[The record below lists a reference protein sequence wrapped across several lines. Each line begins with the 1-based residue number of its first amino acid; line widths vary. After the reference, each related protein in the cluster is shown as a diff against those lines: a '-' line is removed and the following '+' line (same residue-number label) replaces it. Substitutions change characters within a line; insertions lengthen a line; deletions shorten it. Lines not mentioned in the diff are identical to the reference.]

1 MPVWRPV
8 AGGRGHQTGA
18 RTRRATRPRPG
29 ASPAQATARTKSA
42 GTKTI
47 GDTLTSLPVWQVRL
61 AIMAACTL
69 PGVLV
74 RLSGAPVPPALGMF
88 VFGGAVMAAA
98 FMLASAAE
106 AAELDAPPGI
116 AVAGVALVAVLPE
129 FVIEVYFAFS
139 GHVEF
144 VTASLTG
151 STRLLLSVAVGM
163 PAIASVVLGRS
174 GRARLQV
181 VELAPQRR
189 VDLAIIAA
197 ASLYAPLIVVRG
209 HLAWP
214 DAVVLLSLYAL
225 YLRRVASGSPEAPHL
240 VGVAA
245 ELGKLSK
252 RQRRRWVGGIM
263 LFSAGVVLV
272 TAQPF
277 ADAVLLTGTTVGVSQ
292 YLVVQWLVPVATEMP
307 ELVVAFVMVRHGR
320 AGQAVAVL
328 LSSAVSQWTFAL
340 GTLPLAYAAGA
351 GQGPL
356 PLLGREKVEL
366 LLTMGQGLLAVA
378 VLVTLRLQR
387 RDAVLMLVLFVA
399 QLLMPSV
406 LIRAGLTLAYL
417 TLALD
422 ILSTERWAVPTLAQ
436 SLRARSHPAPGARSA
451 PPPPRRRSAPPPP

>member
-1 MPVWRPV
+1 
-8 AGGRGHQTGA
+8 
-18 RTRRATRPRPG
+18 
-29 ASPAQATARTKSA
+29 
-42 GTKTI
+42 
-47 GDTLTSLPVWQVRL
+47 
-61 AIMAACTL
+61 MAACTL

-74 RLSGAPVPPALGMF
+74 RLSGVPIPPPLGML

-106 AAELDAPPGI
+106 AAEIDAPPGI

-139 GHVEF
+139 GRVEF

-163 PAIASVVLGRS
+163 PAIASLVLGRR

-181 VELAPQRR
+181 VELVPQRR
-189 VDLAIIAA
+189 VDLAIITA
-197 ASLYAPLIVVRG
+197 ASLYAPLIVLRG

-225 YLRRVASGSPEAPHL
+225 YLRRVATGSPEAPHL

-245 ELGKLSK
+245 ELGKLTK

-263 LFSAGVVLV
+263 LFSACVVLL
-272 TAQPF
+272 TAEPV
-277 ADAVLLTGTTVGVSQ
+277 AHAVLLTGATVGISP
-292 YLVVQWLVPVATEMP
+292 YLLVQWLVPLATEMP
-307 ELVVAFVMVRHGR
+307 ELVVAFVLIRHER

-356 PLLGREKVEL
+356 PLFGREKVEL

-387 RDAVLMLVLFVA
+387 RDATLMLVLFVL
-399 QLLMPSV
+399 QLAMPSV
-406 LIRAGLTLAYL
+406 VIRAGLTLAYL
-417 TLALD
+417 ALAVD
-422 ILSTERWAVPTLAQ
+422 ILASERWAMPTLMQA
-436 SLRARSHPAPGARSA
+436 LRPRSDGA
-451 PPPPRRRSAPPPP
+451 PP

>member
-8 AGGRGHQTGA
+8 SDD
-18 RTRRATRPRPG
+18 RAHRPG
-29 ASPAQATARTKSA
+29 ARAHRGARPRAAAASRRDAPSTRTGST
-42 GTKTI
+42 GTL
-47 GDTLTSLPVWQVRL
+47 GDAMSSLPVWQVRL
-61 AIMAACTL
+61 AIMAACTV

-74 RLSGAPVPPALGMF
+74 RLSGAPIPPPLGMF

-106 AAELDAPPGI
+106 AAEIDAPPGI

-129 FVIEVYFAFS
+129 YVIEVYFAFS

-163 PAIASVVLGRS
+163 PAIASVVLGQR

-181 VELAPQRR
+181 VDLAPQRR

-197 ASLYAPLIVVRG
+197 ASLYAPLIVLRG

-214 DAVVLLSLYAL
+214 DALVLLSLYAL
-225 YLRRVASGSPEAPHL
+225 YLRRVATGSPEPPHL

-245 ELGKLSK
+245 ELGKLTK
-252 RQRRRWVGGIM
+252 RERRRWVGGIM
-263 LFSAGVVLV
+263 LFSAGVVLL
-272 TAQPF
+272 TAEPF
-277 ADAVLLTGTTVGVSQ
+277 ANAVLLTGTTVGISP
-292 YLVVQWLVPVATEMP
+292 YLLVQWLVPLATEMP
-307 ELVVAFVMVRHGR
+307 ELVVAFVLIRHER

-340 GTLPLAYAAGA
+340 GTLPIAYAAGA

-366 LLTMGQGLLAVA
+366 LLTVGQGLLAVA

-387 RDAVLMLVLFVA
+387 RDATLMLVLFVL
-399 QLLMPSV
+399 QLAMPSV
-406 LIRAGLTLAYL
+406 VIRAGLTLAYL
-417 TLALD
+417 ALAVD
-422 ILSTERWAVPTLAQ
+422 IFASERWAMPTLMQAV
-436 SLRARSHPAPGARSA
+436 RARSDGA
-451 PPPPRRRSAPPPP
+451 PP